1 MSDRSADRGSSAV
14 LARVGSWLWGQPWL
28 LLVGMATLFGA
39 NGIAARL
46 ATGEMSPLVLVF
58 LRWCIV
64 CLALMPI
71 LSRPQRDEVRWLLRA
86 HRGRLAW
93 MSLLAFAG
101 YNAVFFTAAYHTSA
115 INLTLLQSSI
125 PPFTLFGAA
134 LVFGTRVRAPQVL
147 GMLLTFLG
155 VLVVAAK
162 GDLGALSQLRL
173 NASDVSIILVC
184 AGYAAYLL
192 GLRTRPATSALAFFA
207 ALAIVSTL
215 WAVPMAL
222 YEIATGHAYWPSLK
236 GWLVVLFIAFGPSFA
251 AQVFFLRGV
260 DLIGPGRAGLAP
272 NLVPIAGALG
282 AVLIL
287 HEPFTLADGCALVLG
302 IGGVSLAEWSV
313 ARALRRE
320 RSA

>member
-1 MSDRSADRGSSAV
+1 MTRLAV
-14 LARVGSWLWGQPWL
+14 WLWNQPWL
-28 LLVGMATLFGA
+28 LLVGMAILFGA

-46 ATGEMSPLVLVF
+46 AAGEMSPLVLVF
-58 LRWCIV
+58 LRWFIV
-64 CLALMPI
+64 CLVLVPL
-71 LSRPQRDEVRWLLRA
+71 LSRPQRDEMRWLLRV
-86 HRGRLAW
+86 HWRRLAW

-115 INLTLLQSSI
+115 MNLTLLQSSI

-134 LVFGTRVRAPQVL
+134 LVFGTRVRAPQII
-147 GMLLTFLG
+147 GMLLTFFG
-155 VLVVAAK
+155 VLLVAAK

-173 NASDVSIILVC
+173 NTADVSIIVVC

-192 GLRTRPATSALAFFA
+192 GLRARPAAAAIAFFA

-215 WAVPMAL
+215 WAAPMAL
-222 YEIATGHAYWPSLK
+222 FEIATGHAYWPSLK

-251 AQVFFLRGV
+251 AQVFFLRAV

-272 NLVPIAGALG
+272 NLVPIAGAIG
-282 AVLIL
+282 AVVIL
-287 HEPFTLADGCALVLG
+287 HEPFSRADACALVLG

-313 ARALRRE
+313 VRALRRE
-320 RSA
+320 RVAI